1 MLRMRKICAMI
12 HSYSKE
18 NEKEVIK
25 VPYDYT
31 KLRGRIKER
40 FGTETAFAKA
50 VHMNRT
56 SLSLRLTGLREFTQ
70 GQILL
75 FANVLEI
82 PYCLIGDYFFTIKHS
97 KTNKKGVK

>member
-1 MLRMRKICAMI
+1 MCKICAMI

-18 NEKEVIK
+18 NRKEVIKVPK

-50 VHMNRT
+50 VYMNRT

-75 FANVLEI
+75 FANALEI

-97 KTNKKGVK
+97 KTNGKGVK